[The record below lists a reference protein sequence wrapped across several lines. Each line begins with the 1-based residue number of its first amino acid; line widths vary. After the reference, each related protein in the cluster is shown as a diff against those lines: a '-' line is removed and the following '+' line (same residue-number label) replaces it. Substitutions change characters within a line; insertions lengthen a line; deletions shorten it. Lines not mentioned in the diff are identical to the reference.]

1 MLYELH
7 SSGSARV
14 TAYCPHLAR
23 AAASVW
29 QDMPGASAA
38 SNHSARSSGIRP
50 GMPLAEATAL
60 ASLTRGPERFAGGAG
75 RFDRGAEQ
83 GEASPL
89 HLEMADPF
97 ADRAALVRLAEW
109 CQRFSPTVGLEEA
122 DAAESLLLDVTGL
135 GRLLGG
141 EHKLLEEVVR
151 DFQTR
156 GLTVRVALADT
167 PAAAWALAHYAP
179 LEVELASER
188 AEGETGDA
196 ILTALARG
204 VLVPAGQTAAALGPL
219 PIAALDLPAEVEG
232 LLAELGLE
240 RIEQVAALPRSTLLA
255 RFGGVLLDKLDRA
268 QGTAPAAIVAQA
280 PPVELRFEQLL
291 EHPTARNEMI
301 EHVLGQ
307 LVEQACAALV
317 RQRRGMLRLECQFS
331 FESRPPL
338 SLVVGMYRPSASA
351 RHVHELILL
360 QLESRR
366 FAEPV
371 AAIELRV
378 LAYDELEFHQQE
390 MFATDTTRQAPREL
404 TLLVDRL
411 SNRLGSHAVTRPWL
425 LASAQPEFACQY
437 RPLASLV
444 TRRRKKAA
452 LKSRPRRAGKKLPA
466 LVAEHSD
473 AGADH
478 ALPAHLGAAYAGPV
492 HTALTHA
499 QRTHLAALLPGDR
512 PLRLERRPRRL
523 VAVSLAPEGPPVM
536 FRLAG
541 IDQRIAR
548 YWGPERIETSWWRG
562 RCVRRDYY
570 QAETTAGDRYWLF
583 RELASGHWFL
593 HGYFA

>member
-1 MLYELH
+1 MVLYQLH
-7 SSGSARV
+7 PSGGARV

-29 QDMPGASAA
+29 EDMPAA
-38 SNHSARSSGIRP
+38 APAHSRHSARPSGIRP

-60 ASLTRGPERFAGGAG
+60 ASFARGAERFAGGEG
-75 RFDRGAEQ
+75 Q
-83 GEASPL
+83 GEVPAL

-97 ADRAALVRLAEW
+97 TDRTALVRLAEW

-122 DAAESLLLDVTGL
+122 AAAESLLLDVTGL
-135 GRLLGG
+135 GRLVGG
-141 EHKLLEEVVR
+141 EDQLVEEVVR
-151 DFQTR
+151 DFQAR

-179 LEVELASER
+179 LEVELA
-188 AEGETGDA
+188 GELADGESGDA
-196 ILTALARG
+196 IPAALARG
-204 VLVPAGQTAAALGPL
+204 VIVPAGQTVAALAPL
-219 PIAALDLPAEVEG
+219 SVAALDLPAEVEA

-268 QGTAPAAIVAQA
+268 HGTAPAAIVAQA
-280 PPVELRFEQLL
+280 APVELRFEHLL
-291 EHPTARNEMI
+291 EHPTARSEMI

-307 LVEQACAALV
+307 LVEQACAALL

-331 FESRPPL
+331 FESRPAL
-338 SLVVGMYRPSASA
+338 SLVVGMYRPSASE
-351 RHVHELILL
+351 RHVRELIAL

-366 FAEPV
+366 FGEPV

-404 TLLVDRL
+404 ALLVDRL

-444 TRRRKKAA
+444 ARRRKKAA
-452 LKSRPRRAGKKLPA
+452 AKSRRRRADKKLPA
-466 LVAEHSD
+466 LVAEPSSASAPAARD
-473 AGADH
+473 LS
-478 ALPAHLGAAYAGPV
+478 LPAHAEAV
-492 HTALTHA
+492 HAEPFHA
-499 QRTHLAALLPGDR
+499 RRAPLAALAPGDR
-512 PLRLERRPRRL
+512 PLRLETRPRRL
-523 VAVSLAPEGPPVM
+523 AAVSLAPEGPPVM

-541 IDQRIAR
+541 IDQRIVR

-570 QAETTAGDRYWLF
+570 QAETTAGDRFWLF